1 MGKLDEE
8 RTRFSFECAFQD
20 LVKESRGRV
29 NALIIFNAQKE
40 AFFESLTVEM
50 ELPRREVIKVTES
63 TTSLDETEK
72 NLRQFNMPRKT
83 FVEPQPK
90 EKPKSKYHQY
100 WFNK

>member
-1 MGKLDEE
+1 MVGKLDEE

-100 WFNK
+100 

>member
-1 MGKLDEE
+1 
-8 RTRFSFECAFQD
+8 
-20 LVKESRGRV
+20 
-29 NALIIFNAQKE
+29 
-40 AFFESLTVEM
+40 M

-100 WFNK
+100 